1 MGGASRGWSSEILGA
16 EIVWGADETKKY
28 KKGAAILLLNLSN
41 SDELANV
48 TTEERRGVL

>member
-28 KKGAAILLLNLSN
+28 KKCSNLSLSS